1 MNSGLWLDRKTVV
14 LTGASSGMGKD
25 LAVKLLKEKKCR
37 VIGIGRNE
45 KKMQDFTEDLG
56 EYSENFS
63 YQLFDVSK
71 KENWADFADYLTKE
85 NIQIDVLINNAGI
98 LPRFDRFD
106 KYSIEEIENA
116 MAINFFSAVYSVH
129 TLMPFLLKGNDPA
142 IINVDSSAALMALA
156 GTSVYSASKAAL
168 KSFSEALREEF
179 RGKCYV
185 GIVCPGFTKTD
196 IFRNQ
201 SAGGGDKAFDLIST
215 PCDKMVNKI
224 MHGISGKN
232 SLMVY
237 GKDAV
242 LMQIFNTLMPV
253 NGTRLF
259 SAVMKM
265 SKLPLF
271 DSIFND

>member
-1 MNSGLWLDRKTVV
+1 MTDKLWLNGKTVV

-25 LAVKLLKEKKCR
+25 IATRLLHEKNCT

-45 KKMQDFTEDLG
+45 KRMQDFSDDLG
-56 EYSENFS
+56 EYSKNFS

-71 KENWADFADYLTKE
+71 RENWTSFAKYLTE
-85 NIQIDVLINNAGI
+85 NNIQVDVLINNAGI

-106 KYSIEEIENA
+106 KYSIEEIEDA
-116 MAINFFSAVYSVH
+116 MAINFFSAVYSIH
-129 TLMPFLLKGNDPA
+129 TLMPHLLKGNSPA
-142 IINVDSSAALMALA
+142 IINIDSSAALMALA

-201 SAGGGDKAFDLIST
+201 SASGGDKAFDMIST

-224 MHGISGKN
+224 ITGISRKN

-242 LMQIFNTLMPV
+242 LMNIFSTLMPV

-259 SAVMKM
+259 SSVMKM

-271 DSIFND
+271 HSIFND

>member
-1 MNSGLWLDRKTVV
+1 MSDKLWLNGKTVV

-25 LAVKLLKEKKCR
+25 IAAKLLYEKKCN

-45 KKMQDFTEDLG
+45 KRMQDFAQDLG
-56 EYSENFS
+56 EYSKNFS

-71 KENWADFADYLTKE
+71 RENWTSFAEYLTE
-85 NIQIDVLINNAGI
+85 NNIQIDVLINNAGI

-106 KYSIEEIENA
+106 KYSIEEIEEA

-129 TLMPFLLKGNDPA
+129 TLIPQLLKGNNPA
-142 IINVDSSAALMALA
+142 IVNIDSSAALMALA
-156 GTSVYSASKAAL
+156 GTSIYSASKAAL

-201 SAGGGDKAFDLIST
+201 SAGGGDKAFDMIST
-215 PCDKMVNKI
+215 PCNTMVDKIVN
-224 MHGISGKN
+224 GISRKN

-242 LMQIFNTLMPV
+242 LMNIFNTLMPV